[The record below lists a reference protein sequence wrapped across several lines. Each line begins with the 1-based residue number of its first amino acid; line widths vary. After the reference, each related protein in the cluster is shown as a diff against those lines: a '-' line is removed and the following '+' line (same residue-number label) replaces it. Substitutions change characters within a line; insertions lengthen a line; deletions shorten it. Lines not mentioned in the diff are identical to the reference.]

1 MQVVSFD
8 EYMAMNT
15 PRGVIQTTSHPT
27 TPDVNLIL
35 ETEFRV
41 YDCLIATGFLVC
53 FLIGLPGNC
62 LAFKYFIRTEKLKL
76 ADLLYAIACVI
87 DICSSIIHLPVAVNL
102 FSKRRPGAFTSI
114 IFCSMWY
121 FILLLLQ
128 QMSMFVVMLIS
139 LSRSIIIVCPFYKV
153 SRKVVLLAI
162 LVFCLY
168 HCAWNVLW
176 FLSGADQMHYSHTAG
191 YCVAYS
197 ESIID
202 TLYQANY
209 SVCVA
214 VPPII
219 VFLSIL
225 VSVTKLCKEHV
236 TNASER
242 RNRRVSVTM
251 AYFAAIFLFCNFPT
265 FVNSVLFTFTMARYK
280 TYPGPIYTDNFMF
293 FYSWLLTE
301 IFCTVLNASLNPLL
315 YFWRMRSMRLWVLG
329 LIRKLWS
336 SIYMVFTSA
345 RNQN

>member
-1 MQVVSFD
+1 MLENVS
-8 EYMAMNT
+8 
-15 PRGVIQTTSHPT
+15 VS
-27 TPDVNLIL
+27 TPDFNSSLP
-35 ETEFRV
+35 TEFRV
-41 YDCLIATGFLVC
+41 YDCLTATGFLVC
-53 FLIGLPGNC
+53 FVIGLPGNC
-62 LAFKYFIRTEKLKL
+62 LALKYFIQTKKRNLSTI
-76 ADLLYAIACVI
+76 LYIVACSI
-87 DICSSIIHLPVAVNL
+87 DICSSVIHLPVAFNWL
-102 FSKRRPGAFTSI
+102 NGRSLGILGNT

-139 LSRSIIIVCPFYKV
+139 LSRSIVIVNPFYKV

-242 RNRRVSVTM
+242 RNRRVSATM

-280 TYPGPIYTDNFMF
+280 TYPGPIYTNDFMF